1 MYSGATV
8 STQDWINFIACIGEL
23 AVAALVALRGLG
35 GPLATTLMFVSVDF
49 FVWNFAQL
57 AYHRSGSLSWHL
69 LDMVASPVAS
79 ALAFDFLVRFMGRSR
94 EFRWLIL
101 GFYLYEGGLATSAA
115 LGWFT
120 PTVRHFALSPTW
132 SWAWLAGLLPLAA
145 FTLALLFI
153 HLRRVGNRE
162 ERSQTRLLL
171 AAVMVISPLASTEV
185 WADLGFPV
193 PRLGAVGILSWTAI
207 LMIAALRFR
216 LFDRALTPANAL
228 SATVLASVGGIA
240 YLTVFHLAGTN
251 TALLVLGTLTVTVTL
266 LAASRLVVGAIIAR
280 RDHTVRLVTLGKMAA
295 QMAHDLKNPLAAL
308 KGACQFLREER
319 AQGRSIDDRTE
330 FLEMLVSQIDRLEG
344 SIDRYQRLRDV
355 QPTLAP
361 IQVNDLVK
369 SLVALRGVGSGSH
382 IIVKSQLAQ
391 DLPACHA
398 DRDLVTGALENLLQN
413 AFEAHPR
420 DASVTVRTA
429 LSSARQTRGI
439 MVSVEDSGV
448 GMSARVRERA
458 LDDFFTTKKTGTG
471 LGLPFVRRVAEAHG
485 GEISLISKEGAG
497 TTVRIFIPL
506 DSARS

>member
-1 MYSGATV
+1 VYSGDTV
-8 STQDWINFIACIGEL
+8 STQDWINLIACVGEL
-23 AVAALVALRGLG
+23 AVAALVALRALA
-35 GPLATTLMFVSVDF
+35 GPLAMPLMFVSVDF
-49 FVWNFAQL
+49 FLWNFAQL
-57 AYHRSGSLSWHL
+57 AYHRTGIVDWHL
-69 LDMVASPVAS
+69 LDMVASPIAL
-79 ALAFDFLVRFMGRSR
+79 ALAFDFLLRFTGRAR
-94 EFRWLIL
+94 QFRWPTRAVYAYYGALSAI
-101 GFYLYEGGLATSAA
+101 AA

-120 PTVRHFALSPTW
+120 AVGRRFALSAVW
-132 SWAWLAGLLPLAA
+132 SWTWLEGLGPISVFILV
-145 FTLALLFI
+145 LLFI
-153 HLRRVGNRE
+153 HLRRVGTVE
-162 ERSQTRLLL
+162 ERSRTRLLL
-171 AAVMVISPLASTEV
+171 VAVFVVSPLASTEV

-216 LFDRALTPANAL
+216 LFDRALTPSTVL

-240 YLTVFHLAGTN
+240 YLTVFHIAGTN
-251 TALLVLGTLTVTVTL
+251 TALLVLGTLTVTFTL
-266 LAASRLVVGAIIAR
+266 LAATRLVVGAIIAR

-330 FLEMLVSQIDRLEG
+330 FLELLVSQIDRLEG
-344 SIDRYQRLRDV
+344 SIDRYQRLRDM
-355 QPTLAP
+355 QPTLVP
-361 IQVNDLVK
+361 IQVNDLVQN
-369 SLVALRGVGSGSH
+369 LVALRGVNSGSH
-382 IIVKSQLAQ
+382 IIVKSQLAR
-391 DLPACHA
+391 DLPQCHA
-398 DRDLVTGALENLLQN
+398 DRDLVTGAIENLLQN

-420 DASVTVRTA
+420 DASVTVRTS

-458 LDDFFTTKKTGTG
+458 LDDFFTTKETGTG

-497 TTVRIFIPL
+497 TTVRMFIPL
-506 DSARS
+506 ESVRS